1 MVEPVRY
8 ERESTL
14 RIPIEKSHFQN
25 VYAMFQKFKSNQTEC
40 MCSESLDTKL
50 FQCLLCV
57 RNGSSGCEY
66 NDTVTLYGQ
75 NFRLAGRSF
84 ELKTTDNQQHVAM
97 FYRGKFFPIVRS
109 DSSEQRLPLPKTLDE
124 IMPITKSLYRFTIT
138 KRYNLDKVN
147 DDDDDDAG
155 VSTEKSSV
163 SGYSKLLNCR
173 LSYNSEEDGSGVF
186 YHLSCEVEYC
196 LDTTYEECIRYE
208 NRMFLDFF
216 EYFKDIN
223 VPMDSQSLND
233 LFACVAP
240 KVQMYSCFD
249 PKEDYLWA
257 YKWNGIKS
265 KFMINSENRVLL
277 WPDTADQKSLF
288 ISGNPEPIK
297 HINFQAEIM
306 PDSIVL
312 VHAISASFFGKIYT
326 IEPYTSVSVLNYV
339 RDLMKHVV
347 VHDPNPYRDYKL
359 VIQKFYPAPKPK
371 YFDVSKYD
379 GFILA
384 QKTLFIKWK
393 TPTIDAKYAG
403 LGVFEIGHYGPGGQI
418 IKFTLDA
425 EQTKLALAE
434 CTVGNIYELSAKLSL
449 LRERNDRLICSTLA
463 EYEVFI
469 KNVKLLEKMQ

>member
-1 MVEPVRY
+1 MTEPVRY

-14 RIPIEKSHFQN
+14 RIPIDKSRFQN
-25 VYAMFQKFKSNQTEC
+25 VYEMFQKFKTNQTEC
-40 MCSESLDTKL
+40 MCSESLDAKL
-50 FQCLLCV
+50 FKCLACA
-57 RNGSSGCEY
+57 RADSGGCEY
-66 NDTVTLYGQ
+66 NDTVTLYGH
-75 NFRLAGRSF
+75 NFRLADRSF
-84 ELKTTDNQQHVAM
+84 EVKTTENQQHVAM

-109 DSSEQRLPLPKTLDE
+109 DSSETRLPLPKTLDE
-124 IMPITKSLYRFTIT
+124 ITPITKSLYRIAVT
-138 KRYNLDKVN
+138 KRYNSPS
-147 DDDDDDAG
+147 AG
-155 VSTEKSSV
+155 STQSPSPITD
-163 SGYSKLLNCR
+163 GYSKLLNCR
-173 LSYNSEEDGSGVF
+173 LSYNSEEDSSGVF

-196 LDTTYEECIRYE
+196 LDTSYEECIRYE
-208 NRMFLDFF
+208 NRMFVDFF
-216 EYFKDIN
+216 DYFKDID

-265 KFMINSENRVLL
+265 KFMINSEDRVLL

-288 ISGNPEPIK
+288 ISGDPAPIK

-306 PDSIVL
+306 PDAIVL

-339 RDLMKHVV
+339 RDLLNNVV
-347 VHDPNPYRDYKL
+347 VHDPEPYRDYKL
-359 VIQKFYPAPKPK
+359 IVQKFYPAPKPTH
-371 YFDVSKYD
+371 FDVSKYD

-403 LGVFEIGHYGPGGQI
+403 FGVFEIGHYGHGGQI

-434 CTVGNIYELSAKLSL
+434 CKVGNIYELSAKLSL

-463 EYEVFI
+463 EYDVFI
-469 KNVKLLEKMQ
+469 RNVKLLEKMQ